1 IKAGLISIDGGCYV
15 VSSFADRQGPSQE
28 EKRKQWRDRQ
38 RRHREKQMNV
48 TGDSRVTHESDVTES
63 HGVDKRREDKNREES
78 SISKSVDFADA

>member
-1 IKAGLISIDGGCYV
+1 V

-63 HGVDKRREDKNREES
+63 HGVEKRREDKNREES